1 MPAPTPG
8 SPTVEYA
15 RAADGTLAR
24 RTPLGGS
31 GLALVAERFVPGMA
45 AWWLHA
51 AALDEARFP
60 AISEE
65 DARAIAGAHLS
76 RPCADRQASP
86 ATTHAASP
94 RHRWLDDAVATSW
107 AWIDGESTEVRAA
120 LPWASPGT
128 REYDAE
134 IDRIRAVKAAYR
146 TLEALCDER
155 RGLARPHRRG

>member
-51 AALDEARFP
+51 EALDEARFP

-76 RPCADRQASP
+76 VRAPIARRPLRRDARGE
-86 ATTHAASP
+86 P
-94 RHRWLDDAVATSW
+94 RHRWLDDAVATSLGVDRRREHRS
-107 AWIDGESTEVRAA
+107 ARSAA
-120 LPWASPGT
+120 LASPGT
-128 REYDAE
+128 RGDAE
-134 IDRIRAVKAAYR
+134 IDRIR
-146 TLEALCDER
+146 
-155 RGLARPHRRG
+155 P